1 MLLYDVN
8 NITIYQLLFYNG
20 PLLIINIATTI
31 KLMISMHYESNIQE
45 MYIYI
50 TVIQTRF

>member
-1 MLLYDVN
+1 MLVYVVN
-8 NITIYQLLFYNG
+8 NITIYQLLFLNRS
-20 PLLIINIATTI
+20 LLIINIATTI

>member
-1 MLLYDVN
+1 M
-8 NITIYQLLFYNG
+8 LFYNG
-20 PLLIINIATTI
+20 SLLIINTATTI
-31 KLMISMHYESNIQE
+31 KMMTNMHYKSNIQE